1 MLNRRESKRQPELT
15 RSAIL
20 AAAVAEFAEK
30 GLGGARVD
38 AIAERAGANKRMLY
52 HYFGN
57 KEELYLAALE
67 SVYESIRA
75 HEKAL
80 DLEALPPR
88 EAMQRLVEFTW
99 DYFIAHPEFI
109 PMLNTENLH
118 RARYLAKSDSIRAMH
133 FPLVSMIA
141 RITERGAAE
150 GTMRAGLDPAQ
161 IYISIAALGY
171 FYLSNI
177 HTLSTIFGRD
187 LAAPAARAERRAHT
201 VDVILRFLRPD

>member
-1 MLNRRESKRQPELT
+1 MLNRRETKRQPELT

-38 AIAERAGANKRMLY
+38 AIAERSGANKRMLY

-67 SVYESIRA
+67 SVYQGIRE
-75 HEKAL
+75 HERSL
-80 DLEALPPR
+80 DLESVPPT
-88 EAMQRLVEFTW
+88 EAMRRLVEFTW
-99 DYFIAHPEFI
+99 DYYIANPEFI

-118 RARYLAKSDSIRAMH
+118 KARYLAKSERIRAMH
-133 FPLVSMIA
+133 SPLVAMIDQ
-141 RITERGAAE
+141 ITTRGATE
-150 GTMRAGLDPAQ
+150 GSMRAGLDAAQ
-161 IYISIAALGY
+161 IYISIAALSY

-187 LAAPAARAERRAHT
+187 LAAPDARERRREH
-201 VDVILRFLRPD
+201 VVEVILRFLRPD